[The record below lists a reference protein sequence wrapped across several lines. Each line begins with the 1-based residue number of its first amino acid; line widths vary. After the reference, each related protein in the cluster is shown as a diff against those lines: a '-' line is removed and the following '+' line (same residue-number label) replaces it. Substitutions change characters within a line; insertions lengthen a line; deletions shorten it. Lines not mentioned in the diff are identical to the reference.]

1 MPAKRKS
8 QHGGKRKGAGRKP
21 GSVSK
26 PVCQTCAILLKQ
38 LEAADVREKRLM
50 RQLEAKDQQIG
61 QVITSKFE
69 TFNFSGE
76 RQESNVAPGL
86 PIETLSGITNYDDSE
101 QFIDKAQEVLYP
113 KTQ

>member
-1 MPAKRKS
+1 MATKRRP

-26 PVCQTCAILLKQ
+26 PSCDTCAILLRQ

-69 TFNFSGE
+69 TFNLSGE
-76 RQESNVAPGL
+76 RQESNVGPGL

-101 QFIDKAQEVLYP
+101 QFLEKAQEVLYP

>member
-1 MPAKRKS
+1 MATKRKP
-8 QHGGKRKGAGRKP
+8 QHGGKRTGAGRKP
-21 GSVSK
+21 GTVSK
-26 PVCQTCAILLKQ
+26 SACQTCAILLKQ

-50 RQLEAKDQQIG
+50 RQLESKDQQIG

-69 TFNFSGE
+69 TFNASGE

-101 QFIDKAQEVLYP
+101 QFIEKAQEVLYP

>member
-1 MPAKRKS
+1 MAAKRRT
-8 QHGGKRKGAGRKP
+8 QHGGMRKGAGRKP
-21 GSVSK
+21 GGM
-26 PVCQTCAILLKQ
+26 PACQTCAILLKQ

-101 QFIDKAQEVLYP
+101 QFIEKAQEVLYP